1 MPREASFNKAAQGLT
16 DNTSTLK
23 STIYDMEKLYT
34 KRKATVADFEKF
46 RTEIAKKSDIERL
59 QSELKNSKISAKRR
73 AEIERN
79 LAESIKNVEK
89 AAYNAAADKYVN
101 VWKSA
106 SNERKIEMSKAFV
119 EEEKQRRKASE
130 DELIREKE
138 LLKTKIKDS
147 AEYERRVKEL
157 DKKHSDYVL
166 NSIAVESQ
174 QRKAVHNLEMK
185 QAQSLDKKLS
195 NVAKARQKQAEL
207 AADEYKNLS
216 KEYED
221 LKAAGADEGT
231 LSRKFQQLQSA
242 KKEMDITA
250 FKSSITNSL
259 KSAVEGAF
267 SQVVN
272 IAGNAVKKS
281 FDEVEQVLTD
291 YRGAVDA
298 RLQGSG
304 KSFSDI
310 MDLTIT
316 NTLTSPF
323 VKTTEVLKAV
333 KQASDEGIAYNIE
346 QRAFLSSITDKIA
359 NTFDAFDSNLT
370 RLIRLQQADTTAARL
385 GMEASLT
392 KFFNNMFQDTSYLK
406 EMSDMVSGAIIDAN
420 SQLDKS
426 QSTEFEYVVQ
436 KWLGSLASLGMSST
450 AVGSIAEGINYLAT
464 GNVQALASN
473 TPLQT
478 LFAMSASRS
487 GLEYSDLL
495 LKGLNASNTNKLL
508 QGMVEYLKTIA
519 DNTDNQVVKGAY
531 GNIFNMSMSDFRA
544 IQNLSTSDI
553 ANISGSNLTYNN
565 MLSELNNQFLQLAT
579 RSTLTEMVN
588 NMTSNALFGLGQEL
602 YSNPSTYGMLK
613 MLDAMDALGLNINIP
628 AGYVMGTGLD
638 LNTDV
643 NSLLR
648 LGIGLV
654 GATQLLP
661 TILKGLGSKGGL
673 NLSAWGGTEYNQR
686 GTGTLDLLSTMLG
699 GRSSSTYVAS
709 GSMRDMKRSAL
720 STATDEASETQKITN
735 KGMKTEHTFDDFYI
749 AVIGEEAK
757 SFIRVKESYLSKAY
771 DEGNN
776 WIRAYDASLDTKI
789 TTIFGST
796 SFYEHRL
803 KVSDD
808 SLERFSSG
816 NSIRVVDSGL
826 NSVTSAL
833 MEVKNATQAQTAM
846 AKASAGTVNVNEDSI
861 KNAIISAIKSNES
874 SDTTSLQEV
883 LNLLKK
889 GEIVIQSKPVPGN
902 PTRFTV
908 DINKLDSEA
917 ASQLR
922 RT

>member
-1 MPREASFNKAAQGLT
+1 MPRESSFNKAAQGLT
-16 DNTSTLK
+16 ENTSTLK

-59 QSELKNSKISAKRR
+59 QSELKNSKISAKKR

-79 LAESIKNVEK
+79 LAESIKNVEQ

-106 SNERKIEMSKAFV
+106 SNTRKIEMGKTYA
-119 EEEKQRRKASE
+119 EEEKERRKAAEEDYAIRKQLLKQNLGESE
-130 DELIREKE
+130 EYYQKLEELEKE
-138 LLKTKIKDS
+138 Q
-147 AEYERRVKEL
+147 
-157 DKKHSDYVL
+157 SDYVL
-166 NSIAVESQ
+166 NSIAEESK
-174 QRKAVHNLEMK
+174 QRKAVHNLEMQ

-195 NVAKARQKQAEL
+195 NVAKSRAKQAKL
-207 AADEYKNLS
+207 ARDHVEDLS
-216 KEYED
+216 KEYEE
-221 LKAAGADEGT
+221 LKEAGADEST
-231 LSRKFQQLQSA
+231 LAA
-242 KKEMDITA
+242 KASEIKKAKQTA
-250 FKSSITNSL
+250 DLADFKSSITNSL
-259 KSAVEGAF
+259 KNAVEGAF
-267 SQVVN
+267 TRAVD
-272 IAGNAVKKS
+272 IAGNTVKKS

-310 MDLTIT
+310 MDMTIT
-316 NTLTSPF
+316 NTLTSPY

-346 QRAFLSSITDKIA
+346 QRAFLSTITEKIA
-359 NTFDAFDSNLT
+359 STFDAFDSNLT

-392 KFFNNMFQDTSYLK
+392 KFFNNMFQDSSYLK

-426 QSTEFEYVVQ
+426 QSAEFEYVVQ
-436 KWLGSLASLGMSST
+436 KWLGSLSSLGMSST
-450 AVGSIAEGINYLAT
+450 AVGNIAEGINYLAT
-464 GNVQALASN
+464 GNVQALAGN

-495 LKGLNASNTNKLL
+495 LQGLNADNTNKLL

-553 ANISGSNLTYNN
+553 ANIAGSNLTYNN
-565 MLSELNNQFLQLAT
+565 MLSELNNQFSQLAT

-602 YSNPSTYGMLK
+602 YSNPATYGMLK

-686 GTGTLDLLSTMLG
+686 GTGTLDLLSTLLG

-709 GSMRDMKRSAL
+709 GSMTDMKRSTL
-720 STATDEASETQKITN
+720 SSATDEAAETQKITN
-735 KGMKTEHTFDDFYI
+735 KGMKTEHTFDDFYM

-757 SFIRVKESYLSKAY
+757 SFIRVRESYLSKAY

-776 WIRAYDASLDTKI
+776 WIRSYDVTADTRI
-789 TTIFGST
+789 TTVFGST

-803 KVSDD
+803 NVSDN
-808 SLERFSSG
+808 SLDRFSQG

-833 MEVKNATQAQTAM
+833 MEVKNATQTQTAM

-861 KNAIISAIKSNES
+861 RNAIISAMKTNDSSN
-874 SDTTSLQEV
+874 TTSLQEV
-883 LNLLKK
+883 LNLLKEGK
-889 GEIVIQSKPVPGN
+889 ISITAKPESGN
-902 PTRFTV
+902 KFDVTIYRLSP
-908 DINKLDSEA
+908 EA
-917 ASQLR
+917 AQQIR
-922 RT
+922 RS